1 MSAVSSLL
9 DTQLD
14 IEAWSSE
21 RGLGWKGG
29 PGEAAQIDKNREAG
43 TGPRG
48 PVTAAAEDDEEL

>member
-1 MSAVSSLL
+1 MSSLL

-29 PGEAAQIDKNREAG
+29 PGEAAQIDKNGEAG

-48 PVTAAAEDDEEL
+48 PATAAAEDDEEL